1 MKNEM
6 LTIFAESLLYGGF
19 LVAII
24 AGWLYG
30 FLSLLATLIAP

>member
-6 LTIFAESLLYGGF
+6 FVIFAESLLYGGF
-19 LVAII
+19 LIAII

-30 FLSLLATLIAP
+30 FLSLLATIITL

>member
-6 LTIFAESLLYGGF
+6 LTFFAESLVYGGF
-19 LVAII
+19 LVAMI

-30 FLSLLATLIAP
+30 VLSLLAALITP